1 MVPFHQDL
9 SAFCGAENIQLT
21 NGPISLS
28 RCALQQA
35 HQSLGNRLH
44 TAVLKEIAAIL
55 DRAEGPP
62 WGAVGGAPFGQLK
75 GQIEPGSLDVDWFK
89 PGQDS
94 SQLQSRFWGIVE
106 GQHQLEERMTRQ
118 RASRI
123 KQLNEPFEGQLLMSV
138 GGQIGGAHT
147 CQELAKAGIG

>member
-1 MVPFHQDL
+1 KQAGQSRFGERPLGIVPFHQDL

-21 NGPISLS
+21 NGPISFS

-35 HQSLGNRLH
+35 HQSLSNRLH

-55 DRAEGPP
+55 DRAEDPL
-62 WGAVGGAPFGQLK
+62 WGAAGCAPFSQLK
-75 GQIEPGSLDVDWFK
+75 SQIEPGSIDVDCFK

-94 SQLQSRFWGIVE
+94 SQLQSRFWSILE
-106 GQHQLEERMTRQ
+106 GQHHLEERMTRQ

-123 KQLNEPFEGQLLMSV
+123 
-138 GGQIGGAHT
+138 
-147 CQELAKAGIG
+147 